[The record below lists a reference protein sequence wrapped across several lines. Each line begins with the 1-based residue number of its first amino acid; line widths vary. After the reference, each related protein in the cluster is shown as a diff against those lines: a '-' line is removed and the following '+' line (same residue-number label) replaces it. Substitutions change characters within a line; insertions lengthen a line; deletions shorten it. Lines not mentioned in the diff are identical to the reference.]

1 MHTCEFRRGDSV
13 IFENFLMPSPG
24 SQPGTRIARV
34 GNTMGSIRAILY
46 SALCLIALICASST
60 FAVAQEMDVITAGE
74 LEYQRYCAVCHGVDA
89 KGYGT
94 MRRFLTIEP
103 SDLTQESKKNGGRFP
118 FWQIYGVIDGREEVR
133 GHGTR
138 DMPIWGARF
147 RSQAG
152 GDDTGSKAQV
162 AGRILGL
169 VFYLQYLQE

>member
-1 MHTCEFRRGDSV
+1 
-13 IFENFLMPSPG
+13 
-24 SQPGTRIARV
+24 
-34 GNTMGSIRAILY
+34 
-46 SALCLIALICASST
+46 
-60 FAVAQEMDVITAGE
+60 VITAGE
-74 LEYQRYCAVCHGVDA
+74 LEYQQYCAVCHGVDA
-89 KGYGT
+89 KGHGT

-103 SDLTQESKKNGGRFP
+103 SDLTQESKKNGGRYP
-118 FWQIYGVIDGREEVR
+118 FWQIYGAIDGREEVR

-169 VFYLQYLQE
+169 VFYLQYLQEEITGAFRTAGRVATSKRFPENRPPQRAE

>member
-1 MHTCEFRRGDSV
+1 MIG
-13 IFENFLMPSPG
+13 
-24 SQPGTRIARV
+24 
-34 GNTMGSIRAILY
+34 IRALLY
-46 SALCLIALICASST
+46 SALCVSALICASWSLT
-60 FAVAQEMDVITAGE
+60 SAQEMDVIMAGE

-89 KGYGT
+89 KGYGV
-94 MRRFLTIEP
+94 MRSFLTVEP
-103 SDLTQESKKNGGRFP
+103 SNLTQESKKNGGRFP
-118 FWQIYGVIDGREEVR
+118 FWRIYGVIDGREEVR

-152 GDDTGSKAQV
+152 GDDTGSRSQV